1 MPKAPEESHDGD
13 EVLIMCPRASH
24 AQHWISDLSQ
34 LATERDRRQLLAKHT
49 RRDPSAAVDRL
60 YEEVVE
66 LARVDLRR
74 AERVAQAAELLAK
87 KLGDGYSRAQS
98 LRARAHILYLTGK
111 YQAALRSHQT
121 ALGIFER
128 LGREVDAARVM
139 SNHLQPMIYLGK
151 YEKAFSM
158 AARAREIFERHG
170 ESLRVARLDSNVGNI
185 LHRLDRFTEALEYYR
200 RAYQVFQERNEAAD
214 MAVALHN
221 MAICYISLNR
231 FGDALQ
237 TYRRARGHWQQE
249 KKPLLVA
256 EADYNIAY
264 LYYMGGEYMHAIELY
279 GLTRALYEKLG
290 DPHHTALCDLD
301 QAEMY
306 LELNLSQE
314 AGELARRAFIGF
326 SRLHMNYEAAKA
338 LAFQAMAANQQ
349 GRTKQTIEV
358 FDRARELFVKET
370 NWVWSAVI
378 DIYKALVLTET
389 GDHRNARA
397 LCKAALAHFRESTL
411 VSRAA
416 LCQVLL
422 ARLSLKE
429 ARAASARRHC
439 ETAFRWLKRA
449 QAPAVEFQAYM
460 VMGQVQEALGKKDA
474 AYQAY
479 LKAHQKLESLRSHLL
494 GEEYKIAFLKDKV
507 SLYESLVHLLLVQN
521 GNAEGAQTAFDFIE
535 RAKSRSLADLIAF
548 QISALKPRA
557 EHDQKLGSQLLQVQK
572 KITFAY
578 RQTRREEFQP
588 EPLSIERL
596 QHLAEKSLAYETQ
609 MRNVISQLGGADGEL
624 ASLLSA
630 GTIPLD
636 AIRSAIPEGSL
647 ILEYYQARG
656 TIFGCILGRDRL
668 ELRPLAPAGRVR
680 KIFRLLQFQL
690 SKFRMGSR
698 FVLNFGKI
706 LQADTETHL
715 RELYSE
721 LIAPLRAS
729 LDAKHLIVIP
739 HGFLHYL
746 PFPALS
752 DGERLLM
759 DEFTISSAPSSSVYY
774 LCSERA
780 ISAATQSLVLGI
792 PDRLAPHIREEVR
805 AVASTI
811 PNARLFLAEQ
821 ATRELLW
828 QHGPESRYIH
838 IATHG
843 LFRQDNPLFSSI
855 RLGKSELYLFD
866 LYKLRL
872 SAELVTLSGC
882 GTGLN
887 VVVGGD
893 ELLGLSR
900 GLLYAGARAVLV
912 TLWDVNDK
920 STAEFMKAFYQHLQ
934 AAPDKAIAL
943 QRAMRDLRE
952 THPHPYYWAP
962 FELIGNF
969 QNRKKTCG
977 IDPLSH

>member
-1 MPKAPEESHDGD
+1 
-13 EVLIMCPRASH
+13 MCPLASH
-24 AQHWISDLSQ
+24 PPRHWISDLSQ
-34 LATERDRRQLLAKHT
+34 LAKQRDRRQLLAKHT
-49 RRDPSAAVDRL
+49 RRDPSAAVDPL
-60 YEEVVE
+60 YEEAVE
-66 LARVDLRR
+66 LARVDLLR
-74 AERVAQAAELLAK
+74 AERVAQAAELLANR
-87 KLGDGYSRAQS
+87 LGDGYSRAQS
-98 LRARAHILYLTGK
+98 LRARGHILYLTGK
-111 YQAALRSHQT
+111 YQAALQCHRT
-121 ALGIFER
+121 ALRIFER

-139 SNHLQPMIYLGK
+139 SNHLQPMIYLGQ

-185 LHRLDRFTEALEYYR
+185 LHRLDRFTEALEYYQ
-200 RAYQVFQERNEAAD
+200 RAYEVFRERNEAED

-231 FGDALQ
+231 FGDALE
-237 TYRRARGHWQQE
+237 TYRRARGHWRQE

-290 DPHHTALCDLD
+290 DPYHTALCDLD

-314 AGELARRAFIGF
+314 AGELALRAFVGF

-349 GRTKQTIEV
+349 GRTKQTLEV

-370 NWVWSAVI
+370 NWVWTALI

-389 GDHRNARA
+389 GDHRKARA
-397 LCKAALAHFRESTL
+397 LCKSALVHFRESTL

-429 ARAASARRHC
+429 TRAASARRHC
-439 ETAFRWLKRA
+439 ETAFRWLEQA

-474 AYQAY
+474 AYQTY
-479 LKAHQKLESLRSHLL
+479 LKAQQKLESLRSHLL
-494 GEEYKIAFLKDKV
+494 GEEYKIAFLKDKL
-507 SLYESLVHLLLVQN
+507 SLYESLVHLLLVN
-521 GNAEGAQTAFDFIE
+521 GNAEGAETAFDFIE

-557 EHDQKLGSQLLQVQK
+557 EHDQRLGSQLLQVQEK
-572 KITFAY
+572 MVFAY

-588 EPLSIERL
+588 EPFSIERQ
-596 QHLAEKSLAYETQ
+596 QHLSEKTLAYETQ
-609 MRNVISQLGGADGEL
+609 MRNVISRLDRDDGEL

-636 AIRSAIPEGSL
+636 AIRSAIPDGSL

-668 ELRPLAPAGRVR
+668 ELRPLAPVGRVR
-680 KIFRLLQFQL
+680 EIFRLLQFQL
-690 SKFRMGSR
+690 SKFRLGSG
-698 FVLNFGKI
+698 FVRNFGKI
-706 LQADTETHL
+706 LQADTEAHL

-721 LIAPLRAS
+721 LIAPLRGS
-729 LDAKHLIVIP
+729 LEANHLIVIP
-739 HGFLHYL
+739 HSFLHYL
-746 PFPALS
+746 PFHALS
-752 DGERLLM
+752 DGEHVLM

-774 LCSERA
+774 LCAQRG
-780 ISAATQSLVLGI
+780 IPSATKSLVLGI
-792 PDRLAPHIREEVR
+792 PDRLAPHILEEVR
-805 AVASTI
+805 AVASTV

-828 QHGPESRYIH
+828 QHGPEIRYIH

-855 RLGKSELYLFD
+855 RLGKSDLHLFD
-866 LYKLRL
+866 LYQLRL

-893 ELLGLSR
+893 ELLGLAR
-900 GLLYAGARAVLV
+900 GLLYAGAQAVLV

-920 STAEFMKAFYQHLQ
+920 STAEFMKAFYRHLQ

-943 QRAMRDLRE
+943 QRAMRDIRE

-962 FELIGNF
+962 FDLIGKF
-969 QNRKKTCG
+969 QNGK
-977 IDPLSH
+977 